1 MSIALAIFVKTPSL
15 SPVKTRLAQSI
26 GEEKAVE
33 FFMLC
38 LDAIKETAK
47 KIDADI
53 IWAVAEKEGCDAPL
67 WSDFKTI
74 HTGEGGL
81 GERQDHIYKTL
92 LNTYERVFLSCAD
105 APQLCPY
112 IFQEANDALNNNDFV
127 IGPAHDG
134 GYYLFGGRKPV
145 ERNIWTSVPWS
156 TEETRAKLV
165 ERLPSVPA
173 HLQMFSDIDRRA
185 DLRYLKSE
193 MPAKM
198 SDQQR
203 KIVDWITENGFN

>member
-1 MSIALAIFVKTPSL
+1 MSTALAIFVKTPSL

-53 IWAVAEKEGCDAPL
+53 IWAVAEKDGISNPL

-74 HTGEGGL
+74 HTGEGSL
-81 GERQDHIYKTL
+81 GERQDHIYSTL

-112 IFQEANDALNNNDFV
+112 IFQEANDALNDNDFV

-145 ERNIWTSVPWS
+145 ERNIWTNVPWS
-156 TEETRAKLV
+156 TEETRTKLV

-173 HLQMFSDIDRRA
+173 HLQMFSDVDRQA
-185 DLRYLKSE
+185 DLHYLRSE
-193 MPAKM
+193 MPEKM

-203 KIVDWITENGFN
+203 KIVNWITENGFN